1 MPKMFSCIR
10 DKAALESQ
18 ISKLKLSLE
27 QREGDD
33 GKYRRSTDV
42 VEQQL
47 REERNNLEVEI
58 RRLKVR
64 ENVPLSKRLALFCK

>member
-1 MPKMFSCIR
+1 M
-10 DKAALESQ
+10 ESQ

-64 ENVPLSKRLALFCK
+64 ECTLNKVASLG

>member
-1 MPKMFSCIR
+1 M
-10 DKAALESQ
+10 ESQ

-27 QREGDD
+27 QRDGDD
-33 GKYRRSTDV
+33 GKYRRGTDV

-64 ENVPLSKRLALFCK
+64 Y